1 MSFEEILG
9 NLLDAKLAPLTEEV
23 RALKERNSQLEK
35 LLTSQGGERQSD
47 LLTLEQVAK
56 RLHVSKQTVLRYVAR
71 GRLHPPTGTGQ
82 ARRWRVRDLTEFGE
96 AS

>member
-1 MSFEEILG
+1 MAFEDDLTRIVSEAVA
-9 NLLDAKLAPLTEEV
+9 DAVMPLKTKIE
-23 RALKERNSQLEK
+23 ALEK
-35 LLTSQGGERQSD
+35 LLTAQGGERQND
-47 LLTLEQVAK
+47 LLTLDQVAK

-82 ARRWRVRDLTEFGE
+82 ARRWRVRDLTDFGE